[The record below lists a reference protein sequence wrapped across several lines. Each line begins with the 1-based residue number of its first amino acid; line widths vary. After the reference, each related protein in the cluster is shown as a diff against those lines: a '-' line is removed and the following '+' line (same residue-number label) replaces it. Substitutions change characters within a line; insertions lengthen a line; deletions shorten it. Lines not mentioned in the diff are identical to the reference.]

1 VPRASNAQIKEQ
13 ERLARQKLIAAEAK
27 DAEALMRVKSAKRKE
42 RLTDVIK
49 LAEAKAAADAEATAL
64 RVKDLAQAHTL
75 LEQEQALARA
85 RREALLKDKRL
96 EQEQATVN
104 KLAMEKRV
112 AEPQVVVA
120 QRDVAAKEHEAAAR
134 GAAAPRERDEAN
146 KQCSTISGYY
156 DPNSSWF
163 WF

>member
-1 VPRASNAQIKEQ
+1 MPRASNAQIKEQ

-75 LEQEQALARA
+75 LE
-85 RREALLKDKRL
+85 
-96 EQEQATVN
+96 
-104 KLAMEKRV
+104 
-112 AEPQVVVA
+112 
-120 QRDVAAKEHEAAAR
+120 
-134 GAAAPRERDEAN
+134 
-146 KQCSTISGYY
+146 
-156 DPNSSWF
+156 
-163 WF
+163 